1 MFTSIPSTVQLD
13 TDELDFLNIEP
24 YYLTIPVYDV
34 STIQT

>member
-24 YYLTIPVYDV
+24 LLNNPCL
-34 STIQT
+34 